1 MARNMDE
8 RDKALN
14 KLTTAFES
22 SSNLCP
28 LRKSSSNLHG
38 AFQRSEVS
46 VVDFGYVKEERCR
59 QALELLLLHRP
70 AWGGIGPAGHQDVA
84 APRRGALTRNLTR
97 KNVDDVCAEVW
108 KRVKEHLLSMPP
120 EQHFKRSYSRS
131 SKELCTLKGR
141 AVLLLEGLKD
151 GDYIGSASEVLRRLE
166 YTDLCFLVDASG
178 SGKTRT
184 LYEISCQRDSI
195 YLTGVTG
202 SGAGDEGSRDLN
214 HVAAELGRLYP
225 EGAIPEAAL
234 MVCLKAVFISRF
246 YILREARSAGVDV
259 TPLAWLFKQVYFP
272 HLNYPWRDPWWQL
285 TKGILSLIRN
295 SSDIKVASTIF
306 SDMLV
311 ELKGQVDWDGI
322 VVIDECQEL
331 SRLLVNRFR
340 SETMNEVNR
349 SMLDK
354 LVLALRA
361 MNFKETI
368 ISGTCRHLV
377 WMVDSLSGSVKDTL
391 SYYVYSDFGDFSSAE
406 SIKEYTMKFVKG
418 VEDFDFSTIFGVYR
432 GRYKFYVTVLQ
443 MFLRDSEEQPLVAT
457 DYFLKKADDLCRR
470 PGPDLFINRSV
481 WDDVYTGVPVKLAV
495 MDSDLIF
502 VQAGIGRLRKTV
514 DKPLH
519 FKPDTDFCSAPP
531 QNGAQVSL
539 QTVEIGEPLVV
550 RALWNYLT
558 ASGDMQKK
566 LINDMGV
573 CSKSELGV
581 KFEAYSVPLLLE
593 FLENKAPVDF
603 IPKVYK
609 EKVEEVY
616 KHPLRVP
623 RSNNCEMVQRM
634 PEEDNGTIFLTWL
647 NQFEEV
653 SFWPFLHCGDM
664 IRFGPDIVIV
674 CISKVGKKKIP
685 VFSLYQYKV
694 MSRIDLMNALDTLD
708 IDDLFL
714 HKSFGGRS
722 QVKEM
727 AVTKLKQ
734 LVHCGG
740 LLKWI
745 VCLTTDISDLE
756 KSHMFLHVGVFQKS
770 TKENTHMRI

>member
-1 MARNMDE
+1 MSRHQE
-8 RDKALN
+8 
-14 KLTTAFES
+14 
-22 SSNLCP
+22 
-28 LRKSSSNLHG
+28 G
-38 AFQRSEVS
+38 A
-46 VVDFGYVKEERCR
+46 
-59 QALELLLLHRP
+59 
-70 AWGGIGPAGHQDVA
+70 
-84 APRRGALTRNLTR
+84 LTR

-131 SKELCTLKGR
+131 SKELCTLNGQ
-141 AVLLLEGLKD
+141 AVMLLEGLKD
-151 GDYIGSASEVLRRLE
+151 GDYIGSASEVLRSLE
-166 YTDLCFLVDASG
+166 YTDLCFLVGASG

-195 YLTGVTG
+195 YLTGVMG
-202 SGAGDEGSRDLN
+202 SGAGDEGSGDLN
-214 HVAAELGRLYP
+214 HVATELERLYP
-225 EGAIPEAAL
+225 EGVIPEVAL
-234 MVCLKAVFISRF
+234 MVCLAAVFISRF

-295 SSDIKVASTIF
+295 SSDIQDASTIF

-311 ELKGQVDWDGI
+311 ELKGQVDWDGV

-391 SYYVYSDFGDFSSAE
+391 SYYVYSDFGEFSSAE
-406 SIKEYTMKFVKG
+406 SIKEYTMKFVKD

-470 PGPDLFINRSV
+470 PGADLSINRSV
-481 WDDVYTGVPVKLAV
+481 WDDVVKFFALPSFHPGCWEVVITLLLLQVYTGVPVKLAV
-495 MDSDLIF
+495 TDSDLKF

-539 QTVEIGEPLVV
+539 RTVEIGEPLVV

-609 EKVEEVY
+609 EKVDEVY
-616 KHPLRVP
+616 KHPLQVP

-634 PEEDNGTIFLTWL
+634 PEEDDGTIFLTWL

-653 SFWPFLHCGDM
+653 LQGNQQVSFKPFLHSGDM
-664 IRFGPDIVIV
+664 TRFGPDMVV
-674 CISKVGKKKIP
+674 ACIGKIGKKKVP

-694 MSRIDLMNALDTLD
+694 MSRTDLTSALDTLD

-714 HKSFGGRS
+714 HKGSGGRS
-722 QVKEM
+722 QVEEM
-727 AVTKLKQ
+727 AVNKLKQ

-745 VCLTTDISDLE
+745 VCLTTDISDLQKNRIYASTRRNVPKIHKGKYICE
-756 KSHMFLHVGVFQKS
+756 NLKTTGLIGIIDKNMQVMAEENAWFLNAIQYLKH
-770 TKENTHMRI
+770 ED